1 MNRLQ
6 YETSPYLQQHKDN
19 PVDWYPW
26 GDEAFRRAKELDRP
40 ILLSIG
46 YSACHW
52 CHVMAHESFEN
63 PAIASLMNE
72 KFVNVKV
79 DREERPDIDSLYMNF
94 VQITTGSGG
103 WPLTVFL
110 TPELIPFYGG
120 TYFPP
125 EEKYG
130 RPGFVQIL
138 NAISEIF
145 RTRKDDILNQTPG
158 ILDALSKASEFK
170 KNKNIFTLPDFN
182 SVFTVILNDYDEE
195 YGGFGRAP
203 KFPSAMTLMFLLRY
217 ASRTENKV
225 ALEMVENSLK
235 KMAHGGIYDQIGG
248 GFHRYSTDSEWLVP
262 HFEKMLYDNAL
273 LSRTYLEAYQLRH
286 NGFFLKIAEDTL
298 SYVIREMT
306 DSSGGFYSA
315 QDADTEGVEGKF
327 FLWDYDELKN
337 ILSGVEF
344 EAALKFFG
352 ISKKGNFEGKNIL
365 TSHVTID
372 ELSLQLGI
380 TPTQAESIIS
390 SIRAKLFASREKRV
404 KPGLDG
410 KILVNWNALML
421 QAFAL
426 AYGVTGNEKYL
437 NAARK
442 NGDFIWNN
450 CFKENTLLHAFKD
463 GEMKSPGFLDDY
475 SFTLEAF
482 ISLYEV
488 TAEEVWLE
496 RADTLCEIMIEN
508 FYDPASYDFYFAPR
522 ESPGL
527 ILRTKELYDQ
537 AIPSGNSSA
546 VTALLKLAVF
556 SNKQRF
562 AEIAR
567 MDYSYM
573 HDLLIKHPES
583 FSYMLSA
590 VYYDF
595 MKPREVAVV
604 TNTELEMK
612 EVIRLFFSEFFPF
625 SILSCRT
632 EGSQAKI
639 ELQKG
644 KRVIEGKITYY
655 ICQNYTCR
663 RPVFSFEELKEAMR
677 DLNILE

>member
-6 YETSPYLQQHKDN
+6 YETSPYLLQHKDN

-26 GDEAFRRAKELDRP
+26 GEKAFRRAKDLDRP

-52 CHVMAHESFEN
+52 CHVMAHESFESE
-63 PAIASLMNE
+63 PVAALMNE
-72 KFVNVKV
+72 KFINIKV

-110 TPELIPFYGG
+110 TPELIPFFGG

-138 NAISEIF
+138 NAISDIYK
-145 RTRKDDILNQTPG
+145 TRKDDILNQIEG
-158 ILDALSKASEFK
+158 ILDALAKASNFK

-182 SVFTVILNDYDEE
+182 SVFTVILNNYDEE
-195 YGGFGRAP
+195 WGGFGRAP
-203 KFPSAMTLMFLLRY
+203 KFPAPMTLLFLLRY

-225 ALEMVENSLK
+225 ALEIVDNSLY
-235 KMAHGGIYDQIGG
+235 KMAQGGIYDQIGG
-248 GFHRYSTDSEWLVP
+248 GFHRYSTDQEWLVP

-273 LSRTYLEAYQLRH
+273 LARVYLEAYRLK
-286 NGFFLKIAEDTL
+286 NDKFFLDVSEDIL
-298 SYVIREMT
+298 AYVLREMT
-306 DSSGGFYSA
+306 DSAGGFYSA
-315 QDADTEGVEGKF
+315 QDADTEGVEGKY

-337 ILSGVEF
+337 ILPEDDF
-344 EAALKFFG
+344 ETAVKLFG

-365 TSHVTID
+365 TRRVPLS
-372 ELSLQLGI
+372 ELVQEPDISLSR
-380 TPTQAESIIS
+380 AESLTKGIKTRLYS
-390 SIRAKLFASREKRV
+390 HREKRV
-404 KPGLDG
+404 KPGLDD

-421 QAFAL
+421 QTLAQ
-426 AYGVTGNEKYL
+426 AYGVTGNEQYL
-437 NAARK
+437 EAAEKNANFIWENCFMENLLVHSFK
-442 NGDFIWNN
+442 NGELKN
-450 CFKENTLLHAFKD
+450 
-463 GEMKSPGFLDDY
+463 SGFLDDY
-475 SFTLEAF
+475 SFTAEAF
-482 ISLYEV
+482 IALYEV
-488 TAEEVWLE
+488 TAQEVWLE
-496 RADTLCEIMIEN
+496 RAVILSEIMIEK
-508 FYDPASYDFYFAPR
+508 FYDPESNDFYFAPR
-522 ESPGL
+522 ESRDL

-546 VTALLKLAVF
+546 VTALLKLSVLMDE
-556 SNKQRF
+556 RRY

-583 FSYMLSA
+583 FAYMLCA

-604 TNTELEMK
+604 VNTEPEMK
-612 EVIRLFFSEFFPF
+612 EVIKLFYNEYFPF
-625 SILSCRT
+625 AIFSGRT
-632 EGSQAKI
+632 EGSPSKI

-644 KRVIEGKITYY
+644 KRVIDGKITWYV
-655 ICQNYTCR
+655 CQNYTCR
-663 RPVFSFEELKEAMR
+663 RPLFSFEELKEAMR